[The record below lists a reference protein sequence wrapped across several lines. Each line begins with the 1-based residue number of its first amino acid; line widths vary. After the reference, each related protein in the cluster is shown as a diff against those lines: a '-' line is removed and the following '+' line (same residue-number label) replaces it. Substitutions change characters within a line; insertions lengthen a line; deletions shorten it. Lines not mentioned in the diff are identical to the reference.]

1 MRDANNI
8 ETKNESLM
16 FISEPAQQLQ
26 KSYAKILSKGFLY
39 LNINQIIYIKFLRCG
54 CEMSDLYSAKAK
66 KGALSL
72 QKWVQLREGSLSY
85 S

>member
-39 LNINQIIYIKFLRCG
+39 LNINQIIYIKFFI
-54 CEMSDLYSAKAK
+54 
-66 KGALSL
+66 
-72 QKWVQLREGSLSY
+72 
-85 S
+85 